1 MNIAMAAVD
10 PSECFTCMCKD
21 GPTNTR
27 FHVPGG
33 ELLYSSQRDVCFPYL
48 YKVSTHTLVHKL
60 EFLTTILV
68 HIVDTSVDAHIEHA
82 KFANTLL
89 VPLGPHILMKK
100 YSNCFF
106 LDKIQL
112 LTIFY
117 F

>member
-1 MNIAMAAVD
+1 MAAVD
-10 PSECFTCMCKD
+10 PSERFTCMRED

-33 ELLYSSQRDVCFPYL
+33 ELLYSSQRDARFPYL
-48 YKVSTHTLVHKL
+48 YKVSTHTLVHKP

-68 HIVDTSVDAHIEHA
+68 HVVDTSVDARIERA
-82 KFANTLL
+82 KFANTLS
-89 VPLGPHILMKK
+89 VPLGPNIFMKK
-100 YSNCFF
+100 YGNCFF